1 MDSDKVIRVFLWVST
16 GCLLVTMAAALTGK
30 IENLIYVQKE
40 RGGITR
46 ISFGSIYPTDF
57 SAHVFFSAAC
67 YLWLKVRNI
76 RYRDYGLSWC
86 VLAVFLRS
94 KDKRSGALDFGA
106 FLPVEEKRNSEGKQE
121 NTESRCFLY
130 AGLCGGLYTSGTAL
144 QSGLRLDETSEQN
157 PEYAAVTGT

>member
-1 MDSDKVIRVFLWVST
+1 MRQRPKEQDKL
-16 GCLLVTMAAALTGK
+16 
-30 IENLIYVQKE
+30 E
-40 RGGITR
+40 RR
-46 ISFGSIYPTDF
+46 
-57 SAHVFFSAAC
+57 H
-67 YLWLKVRNI
+67 N
-76 RYRDYGLSWC
+76 
-86 VLAVFLRS
+86 
-94 KDKRSGALDFGA
+94 